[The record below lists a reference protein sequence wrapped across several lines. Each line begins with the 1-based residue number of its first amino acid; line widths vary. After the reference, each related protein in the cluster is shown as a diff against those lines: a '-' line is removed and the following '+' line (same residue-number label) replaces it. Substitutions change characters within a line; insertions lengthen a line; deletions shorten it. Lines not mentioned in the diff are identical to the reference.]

1 MDFLK
6 RSSAAPAYL
15 LVLVYCLVLASV
27 LGSTSLWVD
36 ELMQLAGTRSGTFE
50 HVEELTRTGVGGV
63 PLGWLPQLLAIHLF
77 GYSTVAARLPSAL
90 ASVGLCVT
98 VFLIAKNL
106 SMRYPLLPAALI
118 ALLPLQ
124 FRYALEGRPYAQ
136 GLLLSAVATLIFI
149 KLTKNASLLWFIVY
163 SATLILGIYS
173 QPFTCFTACA
183 HLVWALTI
191 TPKQR
196 RSASFVA
203 GALLLMA
210 LAFIPWYRYAAPLWQ
225 QNIQAEGFEFHLAWK
240 SPLMLLRELTG
251 AGYLGS
257 VIVLPLA
264 VFGFYRGPS
273 DRAIKRLLLLCSVV
287 PLVCVLIAD
296 ARFHYFLAIRQM
308 IFILAP
314 LCLLASDGLFAL
326 ANLGY
331 RKAAALTVLLLAGA
345 LIAADIRWLKKP
357 REDWGLAA
365 SAVQNLRKQY
375 SACTLFAPTGS
386 LPYYTFFESDLR
398 DTTCPPTAAAGQP
411 VVLAISPYISLP
423 ERERTEQLL
432 RGKSIIASQV
442 TGMST
447 ITVFR

>member
-1 MDFLK
+1 MK
-6 RSSAAPAYL
+6 RSSAISTAAYL
-15 LVLVYCLVLASV
+15 TGLVYCLVLASV

-36 ELMQLAGTRSGTFE
+36 ELMQLAGTRSGTFA
-50 HVEELTRTGVGGV
+50 HVGELTRAGVGGV
-63 PLGWLPQLLAIHLF
+63 PLGWLPQLTAIHLF
-77 GYSTVAARLPSAL
+77 GYSTVAARIPSAL

-106 SMRYPLLPAALI
+106 SMRYPLLPASLI

-136 GLLLSAVATLIFI
+136 GLLLSAVATLIFV
-149 KLTKNASLLWFIVY
+149 KLTKNDSLLWFLAY

-173 QPFTCFTACA
+173 QPFTCFPACA

-191 TPKQR
+191 APKQR
-196 RSASFVA
+196 RVASFAA

-210 LAFIPWYRYAAPLWQ
+210 LTFLPWYGYAAPLWQ
-225 QNIQAEGFEFHLAWK
+225 QNIQAEGFEFHLTWK

-264 VFGFYRGPS
+264 VFGFYKGPS
-273 DRAIKRLLLLCSVV
+273 DRAMKQLLLLCSIV
-287 PLVCVLIAD
+287 PVICVLIVD
-296 ARFHYFLAIRQM
+296 ARFNYFLAIRQM
-308 IFILAP
+308 IFVLAP
-314 LCLLASDGLFAL
+314 LCLLAADGLFAL
-326 ANLGY
+326 AHFGH
-331 RKAAALTVLLLAGA
+331 RKAAALTALMLAA
-345 LIAADIRWLKKP
+345 VLIAADIRWLKKP

-375 SACTLFAPTGS
+375 SACTLFAPTDS
-386 LPYYTFFESDLR
+386 LRYYTFFESDLR
-398 DTTCPPTAAAGQP
+398 DTTCPPTVAAGQP
-411 VVLAISPYISLP
+411 IVLAISPYITATD
-423 ERERTEQLL
+423 REKTVQLL
-432 RGKSIIASQV
+432 QRKKIIASQI

-447 ITVFR
+447 ITVFH